1 MRMKKARAA
10 AAALLCAACLAQTAV
25 PALAAEAYT
34 APDVTGK
41 TLEQLMDDFRAEHA
55 LTGDNFEIS
64 FYVPETGEQ
73 YDFNE
78 TKMLYGAST
87 YKLPL
92 NLYYYDMQLAG
103 EITGDTMITQG
114 ASLDEAHYQSL
125 VYSNNELSYSLW
137 RRIGDWPEYKMAMRK
152 YFTMTDDE
160 IPQNYYYDHLFCTRM
175 MLDTL
180 KVVWDGQE
188 QYPELID
195 YLKIACP
202 DAYFKTYLDVDET
215 PIAHKY
221 GSYEG
226 AENDVGIIWAERP
239 FLLAVYTSGYFIW
252 AAVSTHLCTLLDW
265 SASAY
270 CSIWIV
276 LTTESAYE
284 LWRVLIWTAQALGMR
299 HLPLHS
305 TPMLLGQLGF
315 TIACC
320 VTVRYT
326 MARTMP
332 EDGIYHIGPRQLGS
346 AGLLGAIFVFQFFA
360 LQTSLRVGLQPS
372 AVVAPSMLTQF
383 YCVTLLYLQTELF
396 KKAAMQKEMDAL
408 NLLYDRQRK
417 QYQIARQNV
426 QIINRKCHELK
437 VQIADLRRLQPD
449 EATTRSLDEAEQA
462 ARMYDANAATGNE
475 VLDVVLTEKSLL
487 CEAQRIRLNCVADG
501 TCLAAIEPGD
511 LYALFSNLLDQ
522 AIDAAAQQQNDRRMI
537 DLLVCRRQGFAV
549 INVIGPALSGSQSD
563 HGRRHSYELKVARRV
578 VQKYSGTMA
587 TEPRGELFAVK
598 IVLPLT
604 RG

>member
-1 MRMKKARAA
+1 MRT
-10 AAALLCAACLAQTAV
+10 ALNFIAAV
-25 PALAAEAYT
+25 PFAQ
-34 APDVTGK
+34 V
-41 TLEQLMDDFRAEHA
+41 
-55 LTGDNFEIS
+55 
-64 FYVPETGEQ
+64 
-73 YDFNE
+73 
-78 TKMLYGAST
+78 
-87 YKLPL
+87 
-92 NLYYYDMQLAG
+92 
-103 EITGDTMITQG
+103 
-114 ASLDEAHYQSL
+114 
-125 VYSNNELSYSLW
+125 
-137 RRIGDWPEYKMAMRK
+137 
-152 YFTMTDDE
+152 
-160 IPQNYYYDHLFCTRM
+160 
-175 MLDTL
+175 
-180 KVVWDGQE
+180 
-188 QYPELID
+188 
-195 YLKIACP
+195 
-202 DAYFKTYLDVDET
+202 
-215 PIAHKY
+215 
-221 GSYEG
+221 
-226 AENDVGIIWAERP
+226 IIWANSGYAMP
-239 FLLAVYTSGYFIW
+239 AMLLVIYGGYFIL

-315 TIACC
+315 IIACC

-449 EATTRSLDEAEQA
+449 EATTQRHHQA
-462 ARMYDANAATGNE
+462 QQPPPKNAAH
-475 VLDVVLTEKSLL
+475 
-487 CEAQRIRLNCVADG
+487 
-501 TCLAAIEPGD
+501 AAPPTPHHHRPHHFPQD
-511 LYALFSNLLDQ
+511 L
-522 AIDAAAQQQNDRRMI
+522 
-537 DLLVCRRQGFAV
+537 
-549 INVIGPALSGSQSD
+549 
-563 HGRRHSYELKVARRV
+563 
-578 VQKYSGTMA
+578 
-587 TEPRGELFAVK
+587 
-598 IVLPLT
+598 
-604 RG
+604 

>member
-1 MRMKKARAA
+1 M
-10 AAALLCAACLAQTAV
+10 LFAQV
-25 PALAAEAYT
+25 
-34 APDVTGK
+34 
-41 TLEQLMDDFRAEHA
+41 
-55 LTGDNFEIS
+55 
-64 FYVPETGEQ
+64 
-73 YDFNE
+73 
-78 TKMLYGAST
+78 
-87 YKLPL
+87 
-92 NLYYYDMQLAG
+92 
-103 EITGDTMITQG
+103 
-114 ASLDEAHYQSL
+114 
-125 VYSNNELSYSLW
+125 
-137 RRIGDWPEYKMAMRK
+137 
-152 YFTMTDDE
+152 
-160 IPQNYYYDHLFCTRM
+160 
-175 MLDTL
+175 
-180 KVVWDGQE
+180 
-188 QYPELID
+188 
-195 YLKIACP
+195 
-202 DAYFKTYLDVDET
+202 
-215 PIAHKY
+215 
-221 GSYEG
+221 
-226 AENDVGIIWAERP
+226 IIWANSGHANP
-239 FLLAVYTSGYFIW
+239 TMLLVIYGGYFIW

-284 LWRVLIWTAQALGMR
+284 LWRVLIWAAQTLGMR

-449 EATTRSLDEAEQA
+449 EATTQSR
-462 ARMYDANAATGNE
+462 R
-475 VLDVVLTEKSLL
+475 
-487 CEAQRIRLNCVADG
+487 
-501 TCLAAIEPGD
+501 PG
-511 LYALFSNLLDQ
+511 
-522 AIDAAAQQQNDRRMI
+522 
-537 DLLVCRRQGFAV
+537 CTT
-549 INVIGPALSGSQSD
+549 P
-563 HGRRHSYELKVARRV
+563 
-578 VQKYSGTMA
+578 T
-587 TEPRGELFAVK
+587 
-598 IVLPLT
+598 LPPVMRYWT
-604 RG
+604 SS

>member
-1 MRMKKARAA
+1 MRTALNFIAA
-10 AAALLCAACLAQTAV
+10 VPLAQV
-25 PALAAEAYT
+25 
-34 APDVTGK
+34 
-41 TLEQLMDDFRAEHA
+41 
-55 LTGDNFEIS
+55 
-64 FYVPETGEQ
+64 
-73 YDFNE
+73 
-78 TKMLYGAST
+78 
-87 YKLPL
+87 
-92 NLYYYDMQLAG
+92 
-103 EITGDTMITQG
+103 
-114 ASLDEAHYQSL
+114 
-125 VYSNNELSYSLW
+125 
-137 RRIGDWPEYKMAMRK
+137 
-152 YFTMTDDE
+152 
-160 IPQNYYYDHLFCTRM
+160 
-175 MLDTL
+175 
-180 KVVWDGQE
+180 
-188 QYPELID
+188 
-195 YLKIACP
+195 
-202 DAYFKTYLDVDET
+202 
-215 PIAHKY
+215 
-221 GSYEG
+221 
-226 AENDVGIIWAERP
+226 IIWANSGHANP
-239 FLLAVYTSGYFIW
+239 TMLLVIYGGYFIW

-437 VQIADLRRLQPD
+437 VQIADLAACSPTRPQRR
-449 EATTRSLDEAEQA
+449 A
-462 ARMYDANAATGNE
+462 
-475 VLDVVLTEKSLL
+475 
-487 CEAQRIRLNCVADG
+487 
-501 TCLAAIEPGD
+501 
-511 LYALFSNLLDQ
+511 
-522 AIDAAAQQQNDRRMI
+522 
-537 DLLVCRRQGFAV
+537 
-549 INVIGPALSGSQSD
+549 
-563 HGRRHSYELKVARRV
+563 
-578 VQKYSGTMA
+578 
-587 TEPRGELFAVK
+587 
-598 IVLPLT
+598 LT
-604 RG
+604 RPSRRPGCTTPTLPPAMRCWTSS